1 MSKKLKFKTK
11 YDVCKLDKVL
21 RGQYFKTVNTYQL
34 LKRDLWHH
42 RTLCASYNQGDVVK
56 LI

>member
-34 LKRDLWHH
+34 LKRDCGIIEHYVP
-42 RTLCASYNQGDVVK
+42 RIIRVM
-56 LI
+56 